1 MENAATANQQID
13 AEVMQ
18 LCQTGG
24 EIPDSYVSAYE
35 RSNRKLPTDA
45 VMVSDMGL
53 LAMND
58 DKIVVDQLSETF
70 SGLNSYRLENKTAYE
85 SSLINNCDIQV
96 KIADLGN
103 ACYKVRFHYLLI

>member
-45 VMVSDMGL
+45 VMVSDKGL